1 MKFAKKLQQTLEEE
15 DIPQEWRTAAIQ
27 YKALKKC
34 ITKVV
39 NELEEYGLEKETL
52 EMLLQYHKAQ
62 QDKDKLHEEK
72 EDAKEIQSSDPAIVY
87 SFEGDLREFVP
98 TITITLDKDKNIPMA
113 AKLSSSTRKKLNR
126 ILYSDKSIQVVDRS
140 KSVIKHVD
148 SDEEELEDAAD
159 LEMGLDNDE
168 TSQSD
173 SSAKK
178 GTSSDRRRSAQN
190 ISNYLK
196 TRKSTAEPIPV
207 IKTDTDMETR
217 PLMRVNSVGSIGS
230 DRSTYSQ
237 SSLIWNGDLSD
248 GMYESDD
255 GFGRRPSYASSVFS
269 QADSQPGS
277 RAGSMFNFD
286 TTSSRP
292 TSLKNAKMSLDDSR
306 RPKDTPQFQERFTLA
321 VPTTNGSNRNS
332 PNSPVSPT
340 TNPDSSSLHV
350 SPGTSPT
357 ATTKS
362 PTAGVSP
369 GTSPIE
375 TTEPTQSMV
384 DPTPIPAPKRRSQ
397 SFASTAS
404 SVASTTPIAPRLL
417 YTEDGPKM
425 VIQLQSDSEFFHMLM
440 KELQDLDDLK
450 SSLKKTF
457 EAEVLDLA
465 KEISTVAS
473 PGTKRSDMYRWRE
486 IFQLYIEAGIFFS
499 DHEAM
504 AGPTNSVQAK
514 ERLQWFWDQ
523 LQKQSLVTGF
533 KNKRS
538 RKAFV
543 DFWNLNS
550 ELVKNHVY
558 QELNQTAITKILK
571 KFDKQTALTSRQS
584 FPPFIAAGPNG
595 TASLAKTMMF
605 VMSERLLSLVP
616 QIDDYLCPICSSI
629 AVKPIRLS
637 CNHVFCVR
645 CLVKLQRKGEDRC
658 PLCRELNVLEADE
671 SNLDE
676 AHLKYLK
683 LYFPKEAKAKQL
695 ENEKEITAEQFQ
707 NINNAKC
714 VIM

>member
-52 EMLLQYHKAQ
+52 EMLLQYHQAQ

-72 EDAKEIQSSDPAIVY
+72 EETKEIQSSDPAIVY

-126 ILYSDKSIQVVDRS
+126 ILHSDKSIQVVDRS

-159 LEMGLDNDE
+159 LEMELDNDE
-168 TSQSD
+168 ASLSD

-178 GTSSDRRRSAQN
+178 GGERRRSAQN

-196 TRKSTAEPIPV
+196 TRKSSAQPIPV
-207 IKTDTDMETR
+207 VKTNKDMETR
-217 PLMRVNSVGSIGS
+217 PLMRVNSVGSIDS
-230 DRSTYSQ
+230 DRSTFSQ
-237 SSLIWNGDLSD
+237 SSLIWNGDMSD
-248 GMYESDD
+248 GIYESDD

-269 QADSQPGS
+269 QADSRQGS
-277 RAGSMFNFD
+277 RAGSMYNFESV
-286 TTSSRP
+286 SSRP
-292 TSLKNAKMSLDDSR
+292 TSIKNYESSATVGDSR
-306 RPKDTPQFQERFTLA
+306 RPKDVPQFQERFTLA
-321 VPTTNGSNRNS
+321 VPTYNGSNRILAAS
-332 PNSPVSPT
+332 PTSPT
-340 TNPDSSSLHV
+340 TNTSGSSLHI

-362 PTAGVSP
+362 PPAAVSP
-369 GTSPIE
+369 GTSPTHTIHQI
-375 TTEPTQSMV
+375 QSMV
-384 DPTPIPAPKRRSQ
+384 EPTPTPAPKPRSQ
-397 SFASTAS
+397 SFASTAP
-404 SVASTTPIAPRLL
+404 SVATTTPISPRLM

-473 PGTKRSDMYRWRE
+473 PGTKKSDMYRWRQ

-595 TASLAKTMMF
+595 TASLAKTMMY
-605 VMSERLLSLVP
+605 VMSERLLSIVP

-683 LYFPKEAKAKQL
+683 LYFPKEAKAKQI

>member
-1 MKFAKKLQQTLEEE
+1 
-15 DIPQEWRTAAIQ
+15 
-27 YKALKKC
+27 
-34 ITKVV
+34 
-39 NELEEYGLEKETL
+39 
-52 EMLLQYHKAQ
+52 
-62 QDKDKLHEEK
+62 
-72 EDAKEIQSSDPAIVY
+72 
-87 SFEGDLREFVP
+87 
-98 TITITLDKDKNIPMA
+98 
-113 AKLSSSTRKKLNR
+113 
-126 ILYSDKSIQVVDRS
+126 
-140 KSVIKHVD
+140 
-148 SDEEELEDAAD
+148 
-159 LEMGLDNDE
+159 
-168 TSQSD
+168 
-173 SSAKK
+173 
-178 GTSSDRRRSAQN
+178 
-190 ISNYLK
+190 
-196 TRKSTAEPIPV
+196 
-207 IKTDTDMETR
+207 
-217 PLMRVNSVGSIGS
+217 
-230 DRSTYSQ
+230 
-237 SSLIWNGDLSD
+237 
-248 GMYESDD
+248 
-255 GFGRRPSYASSVFS
+255 
-269 QADSQPGS
+269 
-277 RAGSMFNFD
+277 
-286 TTSSRP
+286 
-292 TSLKNAKMSLDDSR
+292 
-306 RPKDTPQFQERFTLA
+306 
-321 VPTTNGSNRNS
+321 
-332 PNSPVSPT
+332 
-340 TNPDSSSLHV
+340 
-350 SPGTSPT
+350 
-357 ATTKS
+357 
-362 PTAGVSP
+362 
-369 GTSPIE
+369 
-375 TTEPTQSMV
+375 MV
-384 DPTPIPAPKRRSQ
+384 DPTPVPTPKPRAQ
-397 SFASTAS
+397 SFASTAPS
-404 SVASTTPIAPRLL
+404 MATTTPISPRLM

-523 LQKQSLVTGF
+523 LQKQALVTGF

-595 TASLAKTMMF
+595 TASLAKTMMY

-676 AHLKYLK
+676 EHLKYLK

-707 NINNAKC
+707 NINTNAKC

>member
-72 EDAKEIQSSDPAIVY
+72 TEAKEIQSSDPAIVY

-126 ILYSDKSIQVVDRS
+126 ILQSDKAIQVVDRS
-140 KSVIKHVD
+140 KSEIKHVD

-159 LEMGLDNDE
+159 LEMELDNDE
-168 TSQSD
+168 TSLSD
-173 SSAKK
+173 SSATYKK
-178 GTSSDRRRSAQN
+178 SGDRRKSAQN

-196 TRKSTAEPIPV
+196 TRKSSAQPV
-207 IKTDTDMETR
+207 PVVQTTTDMETR
-217 PLMRVNSVGSIGS
+217 PLLRVNSVGSIDS

-237 SSLIWNGDLSD
+237 SSLIWNGDMSD
-248 GMYESDD
+248 TYESDD

-269 QADSQPGS
+269 QADSRGGSRTGS
-277 RAGSMFNFD
+277 RAGSLYNFE
-286 TTSSRP
+286 TLPTRP
-292 TSLKNAKMSLDDSR
+292 TSVKNYDAR
-306 RPKDTPQFQERFTLA
+306 RPRDTPQFPERFSLA
-321 VPTTNGSNRNS
+321 VPQTNGQST
-332 PNSPVSPT
+332 SPVSPT
-340 TNPDSSSLHV
+340 NGSSLHI

-362 PTAGVSP
+362 PPSVSP
-369 GTSPIE
+369 GTSPTHTIH
-375 TTEPTQSMV
+375 PGVQSMV
-384 DPTPIPAPKRRSQ
+384 DPPSPKPRSQ
-397 SFASTAS
+397 SFASTVP
-404 SVASTTPIAPRLL
+404 SVATTTPISPRLM

-465 KEISTVAS
+465 KEITTVAS
-473 PGTKRSDMYRWRE
+473 PGAKKTDMYRWRE

-514 ERLQWFWDQ
+514 QRLQWFWDQ
-523 LQKQSLVTGF
+523 LQKQSLVSGF

-571 KFDKQTALTSRQS
+571 KFDKQTALTSRES

-595 TASLAKTMMF
+595 TASLAKTMMY
-605 VMSERLLSLVP
+605 VMSERLLSIVP

>member
-62 QDKDKLHEEK
+62 QDKDKLHEQK
-72 EDAKEIQSSDPAIVY
+72 EEVKEIQSSDPAIVY

-126 ILYSDKSIQVVDRS
+126 ILHSDKSIQVVDRS

-159 LEMGLDNDE
+159 LEMELDKDE
-168 TSQSD
+168 ASLSD
-173 SSAKK
+173 SSATNKK
-178 GTSSDRRRSAQN
+178 MGSSDRRRSAQN

-196 TRKSTAEPIPV
+196 TRKSSAQPVPV
-207 IKTDTDMETR
+207 INTTTDMETR
-217 PLMRVNSVGSIGS
+217 PLMRVNSVGSIDS
-230 DRSTYSQ
+230 DRSNYSQ
-237 SSLIWNGDLSD
+237 SSLIWNGDMSD

-269 QADSQPGS
+269 QADSRAGS
-277 RAGSMFNFD
+277 RAGSMYNYES
-286 TTSSRP
+286 TASRP
-292 TSLKNAKMSLDDSR
+292 TSLKNFDSKAFLDDSR
-306 RPKDTPQFQERFTLA
+306 RPKDAPQFHEKFTLA
-321 VPTTNGSNRNS
+321 VPTTNGSGRHKPPTS
-332 PNSPVSPT
+332 PG
-340 TNPDSSSLHV
+340 SSSLHI

-362 PTAGVSP
+362 PPATSP
-369 GTSPIE
+369 GTSPNHTIHPVQ
-375 TTEPTQSMV
+375 TTV
-384 DPTPIPAPKRRSQ
+384 DPTPVPAPKPRSQ
-397 SFASTAS
+397 SFASTAPS
-404 SVASTTPIAPRLL
+404 MATTTPISPRLM

-595 TASLAKTMMF
+595 TASLAKTMMY
-605 VMSERLLSLVP
+605 VMTERLLSLVP

-637 CNHVFCVR
+637 CSHVFCVR

-676 AHLKYLK
+676 EHLKYLK
-683 LYFPKEAKAKQL
+683 LYFPKESKAKQL

-707 NINNAKC
+707 NINTNAKC